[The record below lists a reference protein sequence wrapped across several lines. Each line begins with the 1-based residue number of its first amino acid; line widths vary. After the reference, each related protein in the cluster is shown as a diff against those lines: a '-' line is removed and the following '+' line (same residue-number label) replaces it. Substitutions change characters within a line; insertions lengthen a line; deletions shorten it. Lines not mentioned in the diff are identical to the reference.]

1 MGFAVLRHSEIDC
14 FQRRII
20 VSSQVQE
27 VLWFDITDEHIAGM
41 TLRHCPQNVTHRL
54 GSICTGEATPDVA
67 CSMLQG
73 QNTPS

>member
-1 MGFAVLRHSEIDC
+1 MGFAVLGHSEIDC

-27 VLWFDITDEHIAGM
+27 VLWLDITDEHIAGM

-54 GSICTGEATPDVA
+54 GSVCTWGSYIR
-67 CSMLQG
+67 CCLQRAARAEH
-73 QNTPS
+73 S